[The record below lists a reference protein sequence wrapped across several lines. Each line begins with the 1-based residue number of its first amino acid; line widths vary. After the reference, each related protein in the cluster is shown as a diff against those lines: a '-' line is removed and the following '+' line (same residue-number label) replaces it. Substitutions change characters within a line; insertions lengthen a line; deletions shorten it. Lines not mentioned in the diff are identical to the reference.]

1 MASPRLKIT
10 IDRIQ
15 NGISLA
21 AMNWTLVIGVTLS
34 CSSVPS
40 SFSRV
45 MFCAVS
51 RSPMIVVSETMSAGT
66 IQCL

>member
-1 MASPRLKIT
+1 MT

-15 NGISLA
+15 NGISLP
-21 AMNWTLVIGVTLS
+21 AMNWILVIGVTLS
-34 CSSVPS
+34 CSRVPS

-51 RSPMIVVSETMSAGT
+51 SRPMIVVSETISAGT
-66 IQCL
+66 IQYL

>member
-1 MASPRLKIT
+1 MEKISS
-10 IDRIQ
+10 DRSQ

-51 RSPMIVVSETMSAGT
+51 RRPMMVVSETISAGT
-66 IQCL
+66 IQYL